1 MAAQTISKWRCECQ
15 MRLLAA
21 MQRCLVWVNN
31 GPDGPE
37 TRLLLY
43 PDQRTSSDRP
53 GTSEKCQHA
62 TLKMH
67 PAQKKSRPKAALNF
81 SPNY

>member
-53 GTSEKCQHA
+53 GMSQRCQNRSFDQLVSGRDNRIGHVQ
-62 TLKMH
+62 T
-67 PAQKKSRPKAALNF
+67 
-81 SPNY
+81 